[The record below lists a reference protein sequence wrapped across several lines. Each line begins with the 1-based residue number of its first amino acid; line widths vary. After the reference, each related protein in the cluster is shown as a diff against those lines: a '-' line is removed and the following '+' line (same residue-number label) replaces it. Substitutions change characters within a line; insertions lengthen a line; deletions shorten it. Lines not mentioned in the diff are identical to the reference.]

1 MRVQTTSTHSL
12 LWYAIL
18 LVLLGA
24 AFVVVLSRSAA
35 NVPSTVDSAA
45 ASTAPVAAAPAENR

>member
-45 ASTAPVAAAPAENR
+45 STAPVAAAPAENR

>member
-1 MRVQTTSTHSL
+1 
-12 LWYAIL
+12 
-18 LVLLGA
+18 
-24 AFVVVLSRSAA
+24 VVVLSRSAA

>member
-1 MRVQTTSTHSL
+1 MRAQTASSHSL

-35 NVPSTVDSAA
+35 NESSTVEGA
-45 ASTAPVAAAPAENR
+45 ASTAPVAATPVESR